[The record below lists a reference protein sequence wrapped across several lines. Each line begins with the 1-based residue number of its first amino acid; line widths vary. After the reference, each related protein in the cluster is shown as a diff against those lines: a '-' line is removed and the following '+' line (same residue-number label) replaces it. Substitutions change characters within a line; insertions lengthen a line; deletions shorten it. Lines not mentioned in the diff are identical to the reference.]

1 MLLRWPRQLCI
12 TYGTK
17 IVKKIPVNT
26 SNQGLKAQ
34 NAVDLELLK
43 RKLNDD
49 NSNMIA
55 ITITTIMI
63 IVVIRIVTISNNDN
77 DAIINKSLYPTVD
90 QRWISMD

>member
-17 IVKKIPVNT
+17 IVKKILVNT

-55 ITITTIMI
+55 ITTILI
-63 IVVIRIVTISNNDN
+63 IYSGDNSNNNNN
-77 DAIINKSLYPTVD
+77 DAIITKSLCPTVD
-90 QRWISMD
+90 QHGLIH